1 MNTFIKSTALIVLT
15 GIATPALSADMYVA
29 GTLGYFSQDSSKN
42 KGSFFTDFTTGE
54 VTGVSPPLSIPAGSP
69 VGWSTN
75 FDSGTAYSLA
85 LGWKLDTFR
94 VEVEY
99 AMSDADVKSHQ
110 GVNAAGIDLTNID
123 AGVLLTGNVGDLGV
137 SVGDL
142 VSDGRG
148 SMETSTLFLNGYY
161 DFMADQAF
169 SPYLGVGVGYADT
182 DVTYKPSGVGVISD
196 SDTGFAYQF
205 ILGASYAL
213 NESFEIY
220 GDARLRYTDDAS
232 VKSNL
237 LSADFDVENSATLFN
252 LGVRYSF

>member
-69 VGWSTN
+69 VGWSTK

-85 LGWKLDTFR
+85 FGWKLDNFR
-94 VEVEY
+94 VEMEY
-99 AMSDADVKSHQ
+99 AMSSADIKSHE

-148 SMETSTLFLNGYY
+148 SMETNTLFLNGYY

-182 DVTYKPSGVGVISD
+182 DVTYKPSGVGVIND
-196 SDTGFAYQF
+196 SDTGLAYQF

-213 NESFEIY
+213 NESLEIY